1 MDGVSLL
8 RRARAAGL
16 AVAAEASGKLLI
28 RGPRREEATARLL
41 LDHKPAVIAA
51 LAAEWRARY
60 REALAQW
67 SAFRPAE
74 SAARIAWGELENH
87 WHRLHGARA
96 PAGQCAGCGA
106 AIGNREALTL
116 GDGNRVHLDR
126 IACLLAYG
134 ERWRG
139 EATAGL
145 KWFGLDPPAD
155 LD

>member
-60 REALAQW
+60 RKVLAQW
-67 SAFRPAE
+67 STFRPAE
-74 SAARIAWGELENH
+74 TAARIAWGELENH
-87 WHRLHGARA
+87 WHRLHSARA

-106 AIGNREALTL
+106 AIGDREALTL